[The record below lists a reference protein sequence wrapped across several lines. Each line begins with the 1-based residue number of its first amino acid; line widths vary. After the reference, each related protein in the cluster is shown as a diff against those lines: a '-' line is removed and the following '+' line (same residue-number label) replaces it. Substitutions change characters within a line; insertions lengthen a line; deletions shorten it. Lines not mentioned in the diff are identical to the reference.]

1 MTDSTALTPWQV
13 RDWLIAAIAEMLRV
27 EAAEVSSETVFR
39 ELGLSSV
46 QLVQMTADL
55 EDILGREVPPT
66 FLFDC
71 PTIEDAVVYL
81 TATEPS
87 GEAASHG

>member
-1 MTDSTALTPWQV
+1 MDSTSPTPWQV
-13 RDWLIAAIAEMLRV
+13 QDWLIASIAEMLRV
-27 EAAEVSSETVFR
+27 DAAEVSSEAVFR

-55 EDILGREVPPT
+55 EDFLGREVPAT

-71 PTIEDAVVYL
+71 PTIEDAVVFL
-81 TATEPS
+81 TASEPLDEV
-87 GEAASHG
+87 GADG